1 LERFGIQKFKAIG
14 HKTMQDVMNAGA
26 LGIEIV
32 ISGKVPSSRA
42 TSWRFYKG
50 YLKKSGDLALTAI
63 RNAQATAYLK
73 TGCVGVKVSI
83 MPADIQSPDKIQ
95 ILKDVKETK
104 QEVKE

>member
-1 LERFGIQKFKAIG
+1 
-14 HKTMQDVMNAGA
+14 MNAGA

-63 RNAQATAYLK
+63 KSAQATAYLK

-83 MPADIQSPDKIQ
+83 MPADIKSPDKIQ